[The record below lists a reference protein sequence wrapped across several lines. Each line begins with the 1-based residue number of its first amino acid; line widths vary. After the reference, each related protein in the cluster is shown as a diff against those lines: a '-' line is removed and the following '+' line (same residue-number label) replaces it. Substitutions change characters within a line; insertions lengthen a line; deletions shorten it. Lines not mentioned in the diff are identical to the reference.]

1 LKDGHRE
8 EGMEYNNDE
17 KITMVQKPKGSWS
30 TRRQHVL
37 SLLGEEPPL
46 GNLNKNQNHHA
57 SRRP

>member
-1 LKDGHRE
+1 LKDGDRE
-8 EGMEYNNDE
+8 EGMEDNNDE

-37 SLLGEEPPL
+37 SLLREEPPF
-46 GNLNKNQNHHA
+46 GSPNRNQNHRA